1 MTSMPDR
8 DGPQSRPDLS
18 RQAWFDHLSQSYRVP
33 LTRFFQRRVGSK
45 AEAEDL
51 AQDVFVRLLRRMDGE
66 PINDPEAFL
75 FRTAVNL
82 LRDRTRRDMTVNSN
96 AAELADRQQTIE
108 ALSPERVL
116 EGKQLLRTALQALNE
131 LDARSRDIF
140 ILNRLE
146 GMKYAQIAQ
155 LHGLS
160 VSSIEKII
168 VKVVAHL
175 LKRGAS
181 I

>member
-1 MTSMPDR
+1 MPAGGDPASRTSP
-8 DGPQSRPDLS
+8 S
-18 RQAWFDHLSQSYRVP
+18 RQAWFNHLSQTYRVP
-33 LTRFFQRRVGSK
+33 LTRFFQRRAGSR

-51 AQDVFVRLLRRMDGE
+51 AQDVFVRLLRRMDEE

-82 LRDRTRRDMTVNSN
+82 LRDRARRDATVNNN
-96 AAELADRQQTIE
+96 APELADRQQTIE

-116 EGKQLLRTALQALNE
+116 EGKQLLQTALQALNE

>member
-1 MTSMPDR
+1 MTSQPQNHPDTE
-8 DGPQSRPDLS
+8 
-18 RQAWFDHLSQSYRVP
+18 RQAWFNRLSESYRTP
-33 LTRFFQRRVGSK
+33 LVRYFQRRVGSL

-51 AQDVFVRLLRRMDGE
+51 AQDVFVRLLRRLDDE
-66 PINDPEAFL
+66 PIQDPEAFL

-82 LRDRTRRDMTVNSN
+82 LRDRARRNVTVNNN
-96 AAELADRQQTIE
+96 AVELSERQE
-108 ALSPERVL
+108 KFEGLSPERVL
-116 EGKQLLRTALQALNE
+116 QSRQLLQTTLKALNE
-131 LDARSRDIF
+131 LDSRSRDIF

-175 LKRGAS
+175 VKRGAQ
-181 I
+181 IRD